1 MKSFLFVSV
10 LLLLS
15 GMCFAASQT
24 SSFQCLHGIVSV
36 GDTLGE
42 VAAKCGQPSGTIE
55 TTIYP
60 LTGSDAYQER
70 KSKTFQSHWTY
81 DPGPNGFIYRVE
93 FRAGKVRY
101 IENTERYGTR

>member
-1 MKSFLFVSV
+1 MKWFLCAWV
-10 LLLLS
+10 LILLPVT
-15 GMCFAASQT
+15 MCAAGQT
-24 SSFQCLHGIVSV
+24 SSFQCLNGIVSV
-36 GDTLGE
+36 GDTLEE
-42 VAAKCGQPSGTIE
+42 VAAKCGQPNGTIL
-55 TTIYP
+55 TTVSP